1 METPSSQAD
10 PEARAESPRQS
21 AAEELGL
28 SPHRSEDAL
37 ERLLRLLAH
46 MSGAPIAA
54 LCIDDQGRQFVAAAQ
69 GIDEAHRAL
78 PCPSALIE
86 QALHRDDFYAVGD
99 TAQDPQLAAD
109 PLVTGP
115 CRVRAFA
122 GIAIRGLDRL
132 RVGALCLMD
141 SEPREFDEI
150 ARAALQDLRVL
161 VEDRLRLRADVL
173 HDPLTGAIARRHF
186 DEIADREWRRAMRA
200 LTPISVIVCELD
212 RIDEFAEREGRTA
225 LDRGLRA
232 AALAMQY
239 SMHRPGD
246 CVSRYDET
254 RFALLLPGTEEAGAV
269 ETAERV
275 RRAVEALLI
284 PFADAPTSMLTLSA
298 GVATIHS
305 EALSRGDLPAAVHA
319 ATVALRNAQAAGGNR
334 WTLAGAH
341 GELLL
346 GAR

>member
-1 METPSSQAD
+1 METPPSQAE
-10 PEARAESPRQS
+10 PEGRAESPRQS

-28 SPHRSEDAL
+28 SPHRSEEAL
-37 ERLLRLLAH
+37 ERLMRLLAH
-46 MSGAPIAA
+46 VSGAPIAA
-54 LCIDDQGRQFVAAAQ
+54 LCIDDQGRQFVAAAH
-69 GIDEAHRAL
+69 GMDDENRSL
-78 PCPSALIE
+78 PGPSALIE
-86 QALHRDDFYAVGD
+86 QALHHDGLYAVGD
-99 TAQDPQLAAD
+99 VKRDPQLAAD
-109 PLVTGP
+109 PLVSGAGK
-115 CRVRAFA
+115 VRAFA

-141 SEPREFDEI
+141 TQPREFDET
-150 ARAALQDLRVL
+150 ARAALRDLRVL

-173 HDPLTGAIARRHF
+173 HDPLTGAIARRPF
-186 DEIADREWRRAMRA
+186 DEIADREWRRGMRA
-200 LTPISVIVCELD
+200 LAPISVIVCELD
-212 RIDEFAEREGRTA
+212 RIGEFAAREGRAA

-232 AALAMQY
+232 SALAMQY

-246 CVSRYDET
+246 CVCRYDQT

-284 PFADAPTSMLTLSA
+284 PFADAPASMLTLSA
-298 GVATIHS
+298 GVATVHS
-305 EALSRGDLPAAVHA
+305 EALSRGDPPAAVHA
-319 ATVALRNAQAAGGNR
+319 ATVALRNAQAVGGNR

-346 GAR
+346 GDR